1 MSDENTDTPAE
12 NVEQAKPVE
21 ELGEGGKKALQAERD
36 ARKRAEDEA
45 KALRARLDDIEA
57 ANMTELE
64 KAQKAARD
72 AQAELSAL
80 QLESLRHRVALEK
93 GLPANLVDRLR
104 GESEADIAADAD
116 ALLALVNAPRSPMPD
131 PTQGSKGEAAPATPE
146 QAFVDFANNF

>member
-1 MSDENTDTPAE
+1 MSDENTETPAE
-12 NVEQAKPVE
+12 SVEQAKPAE

-57 ANMTELE
+57 ANMSELE

-72 AQAELSAL
+72 AQAELSAM
-80 QLESLRHRVALEK
+80 QLESLRNRVALEK

-131 PTQGSKGEAAPATPE
+131 PTQGSKGAAAPATPE
-146 QAFVDFANNF
+146 QAFVDFASNF